1 MKFEEFVNRIKES
14 IRDYLPR
21 EYENA
26 EVLVQEQQ
34 KLNNRYTGLLVLQE
48 GETMTP
54 TVNMEQLFDYYNAY
68 PEMSIY
74 DVMQEVSSIIQR
86 KERAGTALCLSNL
99 FPQ

>member
-1 MKFEEFVNRIKES
+1 MNFEEFVNRIKES

-34 KLNNRYTGLLVLQE
+34 KLKNRYTGLLVLQE
-48 GETMTP
+48 GGTMTP
-54 TVNMEQLFDYYNAY
+54 TVNMEQLFEHYNDH

-86 KERAGTALCLSNL
+86 N
-99 FPQ
+99 